1 MSSSE
6 WGPHHRVSGF
16 ARKGRKSNLFLH
28 YVRMQQEGSHLQARE
43 MVFRKQIKGILILG
57 FSDTRTVRKI
67 NSFLFFVFFFSSHPD
82 CGTLLWQPREIKT
95 NGYRYTSVDP
105 TLCKAEGRQV

>member
-67 NSFLFFVFFFSSHPD
+67 NSFLFFFFPVIQTVVLCYGSLERLRQMVT
-82 CGTLLWQPREIKT
+82 GTPL
-95 NGYRYTSVDP
+95 
-105 TLCKAEGRQV
+105 